1 MKQPKV
7 ILVNQEYP
15 ADCLIFK
22 ALINAN
28 QSQYRVSGHEDVL
41 VIQQSPMPAP
51 SSDTSLQL
59 KSKKGDNA
67 PPQQTP
73 SRTEGSEHPY
83 ISRVPE
89 DADLAKK
96 DRLRRKSITSPTGG
110 GEQTLSDVV
119 TDNAE
124 PMGVHYPQR
133 ASTHTQ
139 ASPQNELDQAI
150 EEAQA
155 TKDLVSIGKFDCA
168 GCTLIVS

>member
-28 QSQYRVSGHEDVL
+28 QPQYRVPGQEDAL
-41 VIQQSPMPAP
+41 VVQQSPMTAP

-59 KSKKGDNA
+59 KPEKGDKA

-73 SRTEGSEHPY
+73 SRTEGSEQSY
-83 ISRVPE
+83 TSRVPE
-89 DADLAKK
+89 GADLAN
-96 DRLRRKSITSPTGG
+96 RYSLQGSSIVPQIGG
-110 GEQTLSDVV
+110 GEQTFSDAVV
-119 TDNAE
+119 NDADPT
-124 PMGVHYPQR
+124 GVSFPQR
-133 ASTHTQ
+133 RSTQTHVF
-139 ASPQNELDQAI
+139 PQNELDQAI

-155 TKDLVSIGKFDCA
+155 TKHLVSIGTFDYA
-168 GCTLIVS
+168 GHTLIFL